1 MRLSQDIGIYDVENP
16 IIKESTFPELGNS
29 QITEPNIIIP
39 IYNVGNPSNSNSNTN
54 IGNGS
59 SGSVPIE
66 VLNPVNTGNTS
77 TGSTS
82 GTTSGTTSNNTSEP
96 SATTDETKT
105 YVGGGTTPDSNIV
118 VKKTMTKYYV
128 YGIIGLIGALVV
140 YKMFFNKKSE

>member
-59 SGSVPIE
+59 SSSVPIE

-82 GTTSGTTSNNTSEP
+82 GATSNNTSEP

-105 YVGGGTTPDSNIV
+105 YVEGGTTPDSNIV
-118 VKKTMTKYYV
+118 VKKPMTKYYV
-128 YGIIGLIGALVV
+128 YGIIGLIGAFVV

>member
-16 IIKESTFPELGNS
+16 IIKESTFPELGS
-29 QITEPNIIIP
+29 SIITEPNIIP
-39 IYNVGNPSNSNSNTN
+39 INNAGNSPNLNNNIN

-59 SGSVPIE
+59 SSSVPIQ
-66 VLNPVNTGNTS
+66 VVTPVDAGNTS
-77 TGSTS
+77 AGSTS
-82 GTTSGTTSNNTSEP
+82 GATSNNTSEP

-118 VKKTMTKYYV
+118 VKKPMTKYYV

-140 YKMFFNKKSE
+140 YKTFFNKKPS